1 MTSQSTLC
9 EVGEMTRNEQE
20 KLFHQWT
27 EFAWFLLWRHFPQ
40 LALDE
45 DIKQEALLGLWKACR
60 TYDKDKS
67 QFSTYAAQCIL
78 NQVRQVLRKRSY
90 EPDIVSLST
99 PVGGYEE
106 EGLTLENMLED
117 PVPSIDEGYIDLKD
131 FLRGLNERDKKLIQ
145 LRLQG
150 KTQKQIAQE
159 MGLAQSY
166 CSRLITKIWVDYTE
180 RRNEDEQEN

>member
-1 MTSQSTLC
+1 
-9 EVGEMTRNEQE
+9 MTRNVQEQ
-20 KLFHQWT
+20 LFNQWT

-45 DIKQEALLGLWKACR
+45 DMKQEALLGLWKACM

-99 PVGGYEE
+99 PVGDEDE
-106 EGLTLENMLED
+106 NLTLEAVLED

-180 RRNEDEQEN
+180 RRNEDEQENGSDS

>member
-9 EVGEMTRNEQE
+9 EVGEMTRSEQE
-20 KLFHQWT
+20 QLFHQWT
-27 EFAWFLLWRHFPQ
+27 EFAWFLLWRYFPQ

-45 DIKQEALLGLWKACR
+45 DIKQEALLGLWKACT

-106 EGLTLENMLED
+106 EGLTLESMIED

-131 FLRGLNERDKKLIQ
+131 FLRGLNERDKKLIR

-159 MGLAQSY
+159 MSLAQSY

-180 RRNEDEQEN
+180 RRNEDEQE

>member
-20 KLFHQWT
+20 ELFHQWT
-27 EFAWFLLWRHFPQ
+27 EFAWFLLWKYFPQ

-45 DIKQEALLGLWKACR
+45 DIKQEALLGLWKACM
-60 TYDKDKS
+60 TYDKDKA
-67 QFSTYAAQCIL
+67 QFSTYAGQCIL
-78 NQVRQVLRKRSY
+78 NQVRQVLRKQSY
-90 EPDIVSLST
+90 EPDTVSLST
-99 PVGGYEE
+99 PVGDEDE
-106 EGLTLENMLED
+106 NLTLEGMIED
-117 PVPSIDEGYIDLKD
+117 PVPSIDEGHIDLKD

-166 CSRLITKIWVDYTE
+166 CSRLITRIWVDYME

>member
-1 MTSQSTLC
+1 
-9 EVGEMTRNEQE
+9 MTRNEQE
-20 KLFHQWT
+20 QLFHQWT
-27 EFAWFLLWRHFPQ
+27 EFAWFLLWKHFPQ

-45 DIKQEALLGLWKACR
+45 DIKQEASLGLWKACM
-60 TYDKDKS
+60 TYDRDKS
-67 QFSTYAAQCIL
+67 QFSTYAAPCIL

-90 EPDIVSLST
+90 EPDTVSLST
-99 PVGGYEE
+99 PVEVE
-106 EGLTLENMLED
+106 DDSLALEAMLED
-117 PVPSIDEGYIDLKD
+117 PVPSIDESYIDLKD

-166 CSRLITKIWVDYTE
+166 CSRLITKIWVDYME
-180 RRNEDEQEN
+180 RRNEDEQENRSNS